1 MGSVSREMETL
12 RKNQKEML
20 EIKKFLTK
28 INAFNRFIR
37 RLDTAKERLNDLED
51 MSTEISKTER
61 QREKKRLRNPEQK
74 TPGCSCCGLLETSPT
89 SIHENADSIPGLPQW
104 VKDPALL

>member
-61 QREKKRLRNPEQK
+61 QREKKKTKKPRTENPRMF
-74 TPGCSCCGLLETSPT
+74 LLWLIGNKP
-89 SIHENADSIPGLPQW
+89 D
-104 VKDPALL
+104 